1 MKLVEVYEGT
11 LFECQIIKHLLEN
24 EGIAAVLNNEITG
37 TRGGNIFRSAGGVNI
52 MVTDNNYDQAK
63 KIVNEFEKSRGE
75 IN

>member
-1 MKLVEVYEGT
+1 MRLVEVYEGT

-24 EGIAAVLNNEITG
+24 EGIAAVLNNEIMG

>member
-1 MKLVEVYEGT
+1 MKLVEIYEGT

-24 EGIAAVLNNEITG
+24 EGLESVLNNEIMG
-37 TRGGNIFRSAGGVNI
+37 TRGGNIFRPAGGVSI